1 MPAPPETL
9 GAGRYA
15 VVRVLGEGGQATT
28 FEAVDKRAGKLVAIK
43 RFRVRGAG
51 SWKEVE
57 LAEREA
63 RVLASIDHPSLP
75 RYVDHFEEAGELF
88 LVTLAIEGESLRSIK
103 RRGAAFSEADAVRLI
118 GDAADALGY
127 LHGRAPPIIHRDIK
141 PSNVIRRPDGSFAFI
156 DFGAVR
162 DRLKPEGGSTVVGTF
177 GFMAP
182 EQFQGRALPG
192 SDVYAVGAT
201 VISMLTGRDPEQ
213 LPHRGL
219 SIDVPTALGGSRV
232 SPALV
237 RALASML
244 DPDPDVRPASLD
256 PLLAE
261 LGRER
266 AGQGTRRAS
275 PPKHEPPPV
284 ARGKRRVGEG
294 AEPAGGIGGALVFAV
309 VVLALALAE
318 LTVLAALRLL
328 VPLILTA
335 LSLVFG
341 KRLRDAAARVSRAGK
356 RAGASIARAR
366 AGVRGQDTRPRVRV
380 DAAAGNPRR
389 ARVAIDEDQREAE
402 QEAEAEQ
409 EERTTRSGKHR

>member
-1 MPAPPETL
+1 MADPPETL

-201 VISMLTGRDPEQ
+201 LISMLTGRDPED

-219 SIDVPTALGGSRV
+219 SIDVPAALGGSRV

-244 DPDPDVRPASLD
+244 DPDPDVRPASID

-266 AGQGTRRAS
+266 AGQGTRRA
-275 PPKHEPPPV
+275 PPPV
-284 ARGKRRVGEG
+284 AQGRRRVGEGEG
-294 AEPAGGIGGALVFAV
+294 AEPAGGIGGALVFGV

-318 LTVLAALRLL
+318 LAVMAALRLL

-335 LSLVFG
+335 LSLIFG
-341 KRLRDAAARVSRAGK
+341 ARLRDAAARVSRAGK

-366 AGVRGQDTRPRVRV
+366 ATVRGQGTRPRVRV
-380 DAAAGNPRR
+380 DESVGNPRR
-389 ARVAIDEDQREAE
+389 ARVAIDEDAAE
-402 QEAEAEQ
+402 HEAEAEQ
-409 EERTTRSGKHR
+409 EERTTRAGKRR